1 MKPFSK
7 VASLFMIV
15 VLLLGLLAGC
25 SSSAEKT
32 SEKAKG
38 GDEKITL
45 RVAWWGSQDR
55 HEKTQKAIKLFE
67 EKNPNIKIT
76 PEFTGWDGYW
86 EKMATAAAGKNL
98 ADVIQMDYR
107 YLMEY
112 VDRGLIEDLNPFVE
126 TGILNFDDVG
136 KAYIEG
142 GYVKDKLYAVN
153 LGTNA
158 LAIAYDP
165 AMFKKAGVEPFQPGY
180 TWQDYA
186 EASKKLKD
194 SFGKGVYGVEGAKN
208 YLWNFQYYLR
218 QHDIELYNEDGT
230 ALGYKDDKL
239 LVEFLNYWDKLL
251 KDGVAAPP
259 DVTAAVQGRLE
270 EELIVHEKAPTL
282 WFNSNQIVALQSAA
296 GRELKLAPLPSLP
309 DGKEGLYL
317 KPSQFFSVS
326 KDSKHKEA
334 AAKFIDFITNN
345 LEANDILEAERGV
358 PISAKVRDHLL
369 PKVNEATKEMFNYV
383 ELAEQH
389 SSPIYPPEP
398 SGAGELDALFTR
410 LAEQLNFGKLSTKQ
424 MAKQFR
430 DEANKI
436 LAKNK

>member
-1 MKPFSK
+1 MKSFSK
-7 VASLFMIV
+7 FISFMIIL
-15 VLLLGLLAGC
+15 VLLLGLAAGC
-25 SSSAEKT
+25 SSEKT
-32 SEKAKG
+32 AEG
-38 GDEKITL
+38 EDGDKITL

-55 HEKTQKAIKLFE
+55 HDKTKKVIKLFE

-86 EKMATAAAGKNL
+86 KKMATAAAGKNL

-126 TGILNFDDVG
+126 SGSLNLDDVG
-136 KAYIEG
+136 EAYIEG
-142 GYVKDKLYAVN
+142 GYVDDKLYAVN

-158 LAIAYDP
+158 LAMAYDP
-165 AMFKKAGVEPFQPGY
+165 AMFKKAGVEPFEPGY
-180 TWQDYA
+180 TWEEYA
-186 EASKKLKD
+186 EAAKKLKD
-194 SFGKGVYGVEGAKN
+194 QLGDGVYGVEGAKN
-208 YLWNFQYYLR
+208 FLGNFQYYLR
-218 QHDIELYNEDGT
+218 QHDIELYNEEGT
-230 ALGYKDDKL
+230 ALGYEDDKL
-239 LVEFLNYWDKLL
+239 LVEFLNYWDELL

-270 EELIVHEKAPTL
+270 EELIVHEKAPSL
-282 WFNSNQIVALQSAA
+282 WFNSNQIVALQGAA
-296 GRELKLAPLPSLP
+296 GRELKLALLPSLP
-309 DGKEGLYL
+309 EGKEGLYL

-326 KDSKHKEA
+326 KESKHKEA
-334 AAKFIDFITNN
+334 AAKFIDFITND
-345 LEANDILEAERGV
+345 LEANEILAAERGV
-358 PISAKVRDHLL
+358 PIATKVRDHLK
-369 PKVNEATKEMFNYV
+369 PKVDVAAREMFDYV

-410 LAEQLNFGKLSTKQ
+410 LAEQLNFGEFTTEE
-424 MAKQFR
+424 MAKTFR
-430 DEANKI
+430 AEANKI

>member
-1 MKPFSK
+1 MKSFSK
-7 VASLFMIV
+7 FISFMIIL
-15 VLLLGLLAGC
+15 VLLLGIAAGC
-25 SSSAEKT
+25 SSEKT
-32 SEKAKG
+32 AEG
-38 GDEKITL
+38 EDGDKITL

-55 HEKTQKAIKLFE
+55 HDKTKKVIKLFE

-86 EKMATAAAGKNL
+86 EKLATAAAGKNL

-112 VDRGLIEDLNPFVE
+112 VDRGLIEDLNSFVDS
-126 TGILNFDDVG
+126 GALNLDDVG
-136 KAYIEG
+136 EAYIEG
-142 GYVKDKLYAVN
+142 GYVDDKLYAVN

-158 LAIAYDP
+158 LAMAYDP
-165 AMFKKAGVEPFQPGY
+165 AMFKKAGVEPFEPGY
-180 TWQDYA
+180 TWEEYA
-186 EASKKLKD
+186 EAAKKLKD
-194 SFGKGVYGVEGAKN
+194 QFGDGVYGVEGAKN
-208 YLWNFQYYLR
+208 SLVNFQYYLR

-239 LVEFLNYWDKLL
+239 LVEFLNYWDELL
-251 KDGVAAPP
+251 KDDVAAPP

-282 WFNSNQIVALQSAA
+282 WFNSNQIVALQGAA
-296 GRELKLAPLPSLP
+296 GRELKLALLPSLP
-309 DGKEGLYL
+309 EGKEGLYL

-326 KDSKHKEA
+326 KESKHKEA
-334 AAKFIDFITNN
+334 AAKFIDFITND
-345 LEANDILEAERGV
+345 LEANEILAAERGV
-358 PISAKVRDHLL
+358 PIATKVRDHLK
-369 PKVNEATKEMFNYV
+369 PNVDDAAREMFDYV

-410 LAEQLNFGKLSTKQ
+410 LAEQLNFGEFTTDE
-424 MAKQFR
+424 MAKTFR
-430 DEANKI
+430 AEANKI